1 MITAVMVTG
10 LKRGIAGLP
19 KMAVECFLNQTYKEK
34 ELLIVNHGNETYA
47 GKGIREIKVKKTESM
62 HVGALRN
69 LAFDAAKSDWLLIWD
84 DDDWHH
90 PNHMAY
96 QAERTPKGRMSLL
109 QNRIQHDFESEC
121 ALVHKFSSGFGSTML
136 FPRNTENRYPNWI
149 NDSDAWFRCMFF
161 NRVVLDNPPE
171 LYVYNSHGGNL
182 TPKRRIMG
190 SLTEKRGVM
199 EIPDEAKTAITTM
212 KKMLQSNRN

>member
-1 MITAVMVTG
+1 MITCVMLTG

-19 KMAVECFLNQTYKEK
+19 QMAVECFLNQTYEEK
-34 ELLIVNHGNETYA
+34 ELLVLNHGNESFS
-47 GKGIREIKVKKTESM
+47 GKNIREIKIEKTESM

-69 LAFDAAKSDWLLIWD
+69 LAFDACKGDRILVWD
-84 DDDWHH
+84 DDDWHD
-90 PNHMAY
+90 PDHMAY
-96 QAERTPKGRMSLL
+96 QAQRTPEGRMSLF
-109 QNRIQHDFESEC
+109 QNRIQHDFESGC
-121 ALVHKFSSGFGSTML
+121 ALVHKFSSGFGSTMMY
-136 FPRNTENRYPNWI
+136 PRNTENRYPNWI

-190 SLTEKRGVM
+190 SLTDKKGVM
-199 EIPDEAKTAITTM
+199 EIPDEAKTSILTM